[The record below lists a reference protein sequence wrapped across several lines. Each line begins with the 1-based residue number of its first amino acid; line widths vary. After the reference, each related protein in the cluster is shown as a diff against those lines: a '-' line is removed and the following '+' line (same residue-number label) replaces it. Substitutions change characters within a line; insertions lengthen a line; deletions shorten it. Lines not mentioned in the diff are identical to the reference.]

1 MNFYSKLR
9 KELEKE
15 AKLKI
20 REITKIRK
28 RLRSEYLK
36 KIPKPKWSDNLF
48 QKDSGMG
55 KTEWRTWSDT
65 EENLFKWVKILLSF
79 EKEKLEKYKNISE
92 VIFNK
97 VISL

>member
-36 KIPKPKWSDNLF
+36 KIPKPKWSNKLF
-48 QKDSGMG
+48 QRNDMG
-55 KTEWRTWSDT
+55 DTEWRTWYDT
-65 EENLFKWVKILLSF
+65 EENLFEWVKILLSF
-79 EKEKLEKYKNISE
+79 EKEKLDIYKNNPE

-97 VISL
+97 SI